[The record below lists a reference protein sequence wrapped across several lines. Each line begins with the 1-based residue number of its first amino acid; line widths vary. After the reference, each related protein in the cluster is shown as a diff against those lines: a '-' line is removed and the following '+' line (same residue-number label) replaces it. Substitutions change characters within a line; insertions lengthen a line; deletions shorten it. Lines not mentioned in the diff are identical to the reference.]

1 MNTLEVKK
9 DIFWVGAIDWELRDF
24 HGYSTE
30 RGSTYNAFL
39 VMDEKTALMDTVKAT
54 KTSELF
60 SRMRKILPSGKID
73 YLVLNHAEMDH
84 TGSLPEV
91 LREFR
96 PEKIVCSTA
105 CADTI
110 VEHFGRH
117 DWPFQ
122 VVKTG
127 DFLSLGK
134 KTVRFIET
142 KMLHWPDSMF
152 SYLEEDRLLISS
164 DAFGQHYAT
173 GERFD
178 DEVDQS
184 ELMKQSAKYYANII
198 LPYSGLVT
206 RLLENVKAMGLQID
220 MIAPDHGVIWRKGVG
235 KILQAYADWAAQ
247 KAKPKAVVAYDTMW
261 GSTAKMAH
269 AVIDGLI
276 AEGIEVRAADLKGW
290 HRSDVMTELLDSAAF
305 VLGSPTLNNGYLPRV
320 ADLLCYARGLKP
332 LGKVGASFGSYGWGG
347 ESVKLLNEELERMKV
362 SLVDEGVKVKYVP
375 GDEDLEKCRQL
386 GVKVGKSVREKLGI

>member
-1 MNTLEVKK
+1 MNILEIKK

-39 VMDEKTALMDTVKAT
+39 VKDEKTALMDTVKAT
-54 KTSELF
+54 KTTELF
-60 SRMRKILPSGKID
+60 SRMRKVLPSGKID

-84 TGSLPEV
+84 SGSLPEV
-91 LREFR
+91 LREFN
-96 PEKIVCSTA
+96 PEKIICSSA
-105 CADTI
+105 CRDAI

-122 VVKTG
+122 VVRTG
-127 DFLSLGK
+127 DSISLGK

-164 DAFGQHYAT
+164 DVFGQHYAT

-184 ELMKQSAKYYANII
+184 ELMKQSAKYYANIV

-206 RLLENVKAMGLQID
+206 KLLENVKAMGLQID
-220 MIAPDHGVIWRKGVG
+220 IIAPDHGVIWRKGVG
-235 KILQAYADWAAQ
+235 KILGAYSDWAAQ
-247 KAKPKAVVAYDTMW
+247 KVKPKAVVAYDTMW
-261 GSTAKMAH
+261 GSTARMAH

-276 AEGIEVRAADLKGW
+276 AEGIEVKAADMKGW
-290 HRSDVMTELLDSAAF
+290 HRSDVITELLDSAAF

-320 ADLLCYARGLKP
+320 ADLVCYVRGLKP
-332 LGKVGASFGSYGWGG
+332 IGKVGASFGSYGWGG
-347 ESVKLLNEELERMKV
+347 EAVKLLNGELENMKV
-362 SLVDEGVKVKYVP
+362 SLVDDGVKVKYVP
-375 GDEDLEKCRQL
+375 CDADIAKCRQL
-386 GVKVGKSVREKLGI
+386 GIKVGKSAREKLDI